1 LPTQWA
7 EFTKER
13 PNVGTLTLEWQTDAD
28 EEIAAWIAAGPP
40 PISFGF
46 GSIPVDSPTEI
57 MAMIGAATEQL
68 GVRALVV
75 SAGSDYSNGPHFDH
89 VKVVDTMNYA
99 AIFPTVRAI
108 VHRGGSGTT
117 SAALRSGVP
126 ALILWKL
133 PDQFFWGNQIKR
145 LKVGTARRLATATEE
160 SLVKDLRT
168 ILAPQYAARA
178 REVAAQMSDASKGTV
193 AAGDLVENFARTRCV
208 G

>member
-1 LPTQWA
+1 LPAQWA
-7 EFTKER
+7 EYTKER

-28 EEIAAWIAAGPP
+28 DEIAAWIAEGEP

-46 GSIPVDSPTEI
+46 GSIPVDDPTAI
-57 MAMIGAATEQL
+57 MTMIGAATAEL
-68 GVRALVV
+68 GVRGLVV

-99 AIFPTVRAI
+99 RIFPTVRAI

-117 SAALRSGVP
+117 NAALRSGVP

-145 LKVGTARRLATATEE
+145 LKVGTARRLSTATTET
-160 SLVKDLRT
+160 LVNDLRT
-168 ILAPQYAARA
+168 ILAPDYAARA
-178 REVAAQMSDASKGTV
+178 REVAAQMSVASKGTV
-193 AAGDLVENFARTRCV
+193 AAGDLVENFARTARV